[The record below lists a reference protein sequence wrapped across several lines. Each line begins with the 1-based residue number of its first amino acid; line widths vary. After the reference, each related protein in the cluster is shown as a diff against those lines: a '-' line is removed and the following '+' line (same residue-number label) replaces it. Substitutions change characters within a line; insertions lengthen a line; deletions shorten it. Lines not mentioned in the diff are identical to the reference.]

1 MERGQ
6 GNSKKETD
14 VEGKKKKIQIDSVR
28 HRASRFIRNTNTCK
42 QNQTK
47 ICVTLSAGRIQ
58 HKNEDCS
65 LRATNN
71 KENCFIVGK
80 PRKLILLI

>member
-14 VEGKKKKIQIDSVR
+14 VEGKKKK
-28 HRASRFIRNTNTCK
+28 NTDRQCKTQSLQVLLETLNT
-42 QNQTK
+42 
-47 ICVTLSAGRIQ
+47 AGRIQ

-71 KENCFIVGK
+71 KENYFIVGK